1 MLLARFSRLSPRR
14 TPPLFRKCE
23 RRKATFVGQVLSSTA
38 ATCVGS
44 ARATMSGGTGIVW
57 FKPTDLRLDDHEP
70 LLLAHQAHAQ
80 VLHLFVFDDTKT

>member
-1 MLLARFSRLSPRR
+1 
-14 TPPLFRKCE
+14 
-23 RRKATFVGQVLSSTA
+23 
-38 ATCVGS
+38 
-44 ARATMSGGTGIVW
+44 MSGGTGIVW